1 MKPSQIALLVIGFI
15 LISLMATNPSI
26 EDHRIAVFDE
36 MKEKMSSSSS
46 SVSTN
51 EWQKAGEA
59 IGFAIGKGILENAVS
74 RENYVLFSL
83 TKITIN
89 GNQKNIGIGIL
100 GNVLVNNEILN
111 SGNELST
118 NLNSTNSLNIEQ
130 NSNTGFPGI
139 YPQSSARVLFAADL
153 EGLSHQELKIMRNEI
168 YARHGYIFKTSE
180 MKAYF
185 SQQVWYQGQYE
196 EVASQL
202 TSIEQK
208 NVELIKSYE

>member
-1 MKPSQIALLVIGFI
+1 MCFI
-15 LISLMATNPSI
+15 
-26 EDHRIAVFDE
+26 
-36 MKEKMSSSSS
+36 
-46 SVSTN
+46 
-51 EWQKAGEA
+51 
-59 IGFAIGKGILENAVS
+59 FAIGKGILENAVS
-74 RENYVLFSL
+74 RENYILFSL
-83 TKITIN
+83 TKITLN
-89 GNQKNIGIGIL
+89 GNQKFVGIGIL
-100 GNVLVNNEILN
+100 GNVWVNNEILK
-111 SGNELST
+111 SGNKLYT
-118 NLNSTNSLNIEQ
+118 NLNSTNSFNITP

-139 YPQSSARVLFAADL
+139 YPQSSARVLFPADL
-153 EGLSHQELKIMRNEI
+153 EGLSQQELKIMRNEI